1 VLILSILLV
10 FSILYRRALR
20 KQGEV
25 W

>member
-10 FSILYRRALR
+10 FSFFYRRALR